1 MIIKHNQELMLKT
14 EQCASHCAGIPMF
27 VITAQTGI
35 QISLEHTTPYSM
47 HLTLLQPAFTAIF
60 FKLRLRTRIQCSHAL
75 AVETLDDLRAPSP
88 FQSDVPHCRVM
99 VADSDETQISIS
111 RQSQCARFGTGVH
124 ICLGAE
130 GTLPQQ
136 FLFVCPPA
144 YASFLSLFHL
154 HRFLSTGPQPTDAN
168 SAGLVMK
175 DVEVV
180 VVEVVRVFVVQKGL
194 WRPHCRLEQEWGS
207 G

>member
-14 EQCASHCAGIPMF
+14 EQCATGCASIPTF
-27 VITAQTGI
+27 VIRAQTGS

-47 HLTLLQPAFTAIF
+47 HLTLLQPAFTE
-60 FKLRLRTRIQCSHAL
+60 LREHAL
-75 AVETLDDLRAPSP
+75 EVETLVVLRAPSP
-88 FQSDVPHCRVM
+88 FQSDVPHCHVI
-99 VADSDETQISIS
+99 VADGDESQISTS
-111 RQSQCARFGTGVH
+111 RQSQCAKFGTGVH
-124 ICLGAE
+124 VCLGAE

-136 FLFVCPPA
+136 FLFVCPLA

-154 HRFLSTGPQPTDAN
+154 RCFLSTGPQPTDAN

-180 VVEVVRVFVVQKGL
+180 VVEVVRVFVIQKGL
-194 WRPHCRLEQEWGS
+194 WRPH
-207 G
+207 